1 VQVAPIPPKSQGEVA
16 PVLDRQRGSDSFFVR
31 ILAVFAVL
39 ALILAAIAIYGLIA
53 YSVGQRTH
61 EIGIRMALGAR
72 GQDVLRMVLREG
84 MKMAAIGGA
93 IGFVIALAL
102 PRIFSAIFFDLR
114 VHEPQLYLIVPLIVF
129 AVAMLAAYI
138 PARRAAR
145 VDPMNALRQE

>member
-1 VQVAPIPPKSQGEVA
+1 M
-16 PVLDRQRGSDSFFVR
+16 LDRQRGSDSFFVR